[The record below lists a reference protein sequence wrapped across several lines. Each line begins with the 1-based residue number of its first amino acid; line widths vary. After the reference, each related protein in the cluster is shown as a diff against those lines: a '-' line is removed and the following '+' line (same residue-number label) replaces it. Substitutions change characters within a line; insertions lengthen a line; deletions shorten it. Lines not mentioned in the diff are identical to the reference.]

1 LSGLLALFR
10 KLGNKNGGMRVVL
23 NEWKRA

>member
-1 LSGLLALFR
+1 LSGLPALFR
-10 KLGNKNGGMRVVL
+10 KPWNKKGGMQVVL